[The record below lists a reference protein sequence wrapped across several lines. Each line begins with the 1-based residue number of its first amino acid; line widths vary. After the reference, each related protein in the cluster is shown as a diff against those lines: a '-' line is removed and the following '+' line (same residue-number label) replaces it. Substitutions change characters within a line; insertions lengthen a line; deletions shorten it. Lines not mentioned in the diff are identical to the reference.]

1 MLAGLATST
10 IGLVP
15 SLAPIGYRAPAT
27 VPLRLQAN
35 AEPFERAHTPT
46 RRALL
51 TGAAAALLTSTPALA
66 KIESINPAN
75 NYYFP
80 MAKYRYL
87 PRIFRSWIAIDE
99 LAPQAIKDQ
108 DWEAL
113 QEVWVRA
120 DDSTTCLPLYTSAVE
135 GSRSTKRKKKSDAQ
149 KELAKVTKEY
159 KAGVEDFK
167 VAVDKKDIKK
177 ATTAL
182 AKAHDSLEIYRQIAQ
197 IDTPDGG
204 IVELPVG
211 DPQEAGHGGAP
222 LGYVVPA
229 LRGGGTKP
237 AYDSLKAV
245 KNSGL

>member
-1 MLAGLATST
+1 MFCSRPPSQRAGREQRNAADAEDTT
-10 IGLVP
+10 AHVV
-15 SLAPIGYRAPAT
+15 LAPIGYRAPAT

-120 DDSTTCLPLYTSAVE
+120 DDCHFFGNAS
-135 GSRSTKRKKKSDAQ
+135 
-149 KELAKVTKEY
+149 
-159 KAGVEDFK
+159 
-167 VAVDKKDIKK
+167 
-177 ATTAL
+177 
-182 AKAHDSLEIYRQIAQ
+182 H
-197 IDTPDGG
+197 
-204 IVELPVG
+204 
-211 DPQEAGHGGAP
+211 
-222 LGYVVPA
+222 
-229 LRGGGTKP
+229 
-237 AYDSLKAV
+237 
-245 KNSGL
+245 